1 MLHSL
6 GRGCAPQTGF
16 THASQTPSWP
26 PIVAEAQPAALT
38 QPAEP
43 VGLGP
48 GAEQSR
54 GLAWSS
60 RLLWREKR
68 AGKLSL
74 DPPVSGG
81 AAPSSPALYN
91 EEEAEND
98 WVKSREAC
106 QNLNSSAR
114 TFTTSSVKFV
124 WTECSPAHT
133 DCWIFAA
140 LQTHASPSN
149 TQVETTSVK
158 RQYRWIV

>member
-74 DPPVSGG
+74 DPPVSSG
-81 AAPSSPALYN
+81 AAPSSLQRRRGRERLGEKQRGLPKSQLVSTHFYN
-91 EEEAEND
+91 I
-98 WVKSREAC
+98 KC
-106 QNLNSSAR
+106 
-114 TFTTSSVKFV
+114 
-124 WTECSPAHT
+124 
-133 DCWIFAA
+133 
-140 LQTHASPSN
+140 
-149 TQVETTSVK
+149 
-158 RQYRWIV
+158 